1 MTPLAIAFKLTLT
14 LLVVIVLCVMAS
26 ETLWKSQTRLMPA
39 WFVIMFALTFI
50 LFVLGVAATF
60 LLLIWT
66 V

>member
-14 LLVVIVLCVMAS
+14 LLVVILLCAMAS
-26 ETLWKSQTRLMPA
+26 EVVWKGLTRLMPA
-39 WFVIMFALTFI
+39 WFVIMFASSFI